1 MIMITKMLTL
11 TIVNTDDNDK
21 ENDSNDNESDNNID
35 NGYDNND
42 NNKMKILQPLTFDIN
57 TLNLQK
63 HFATVPS
70 LKVDC
75 KRIPPNQVSF

>member
-1 MIMITKMLTL
+1 M
-11 TIVNTDDNDK
+11 
-21 ENDSNDNESDNNID
+21 
-35 NGYDNND
+35 
-42 NNKMKILQPLTFDIN
+42 KMKILQPLTFDIN

-75 KRIPPNQVSF
+75 KRIPPDQVSF

>member
-11 TIVNTDDNDK
+11 TIKRTIVMITRV
-21 ENDSNDNESDNNID
+21 IIILIMVMIIMVII
-35 NGYDNND
+35 
-42 NNKMKILQPLTFDIN
+42 KMKILQPLTFDIN

-75 KRIPPNQVSF
+75 KRIPPDQVSF